1 MAIRTIISEPVPE
14 RSSAR
19 ITAKLEDE
27 AGAGIPGG
35 SLTTLT
41 LTLYAAGPGTV
52 INNRNKQNA
61 LNANGVTIDASGN
74 LVYQMD
80 PLDNQNI
87 GSDPTERHIALFEWT
102 WSAGAKAGKHEVL
115 LTVVNLGQVP

>member
-1 MAIRTIISEPVPE
+1 MAIRTIISDPVPE

-19 ITAKLEDE
+19 ITAQLQDE

-41 LTLYAAGPGTV
+41 LTLYTAGSGT
-52 INNRNKQNA
+52 ILNGRNKQNA
-61 LNANGVTIDASGN
+61 LNANGVTVDASGN
-74 LVYQMD
+74 LIFQMD
-80 PLDNQNI
+80 PLDNQI
-87 GSDPTERHIALFEWT
+87 VGTESHERHIALFEWT

-115 LTVVNLGQVP
+115 LTIVNLNLVP

>member
-1 MAIRTIISEPVPE
+1 MAIRTIISDPVPE

-27 AGAGIPGG
+27 TGAGIPGG

-41 LTLYAAGPGTV
+41 LTLYAAGSGTI
-52 INNRNKQNA
+52 INGRNKQSV
-61 LNANGVTIDASGN
+61 LNANGVTVDGLGN
-74 LVYQMD
+74 LTFQMD
-80 PLDNQNI
+80 PLDNQI
-87 GSDPTERHIALFEWT
+87 VGTDPNERHIALFEWT

-115 LTVVNLGQVP
+115 LMIVNLNLVP

>member
-1 MAIRTIISEPVPE
+1 MSIRTIITDPIPE

-19 ITAKLEDE
+19 ITAQLQDE

-41 LTLYAAGPGTV
+41 LTHYVAGSGTV
-52 INNRNKQNA
+52 INSRNKQNV
-61 LNANGVTIDASGN
+61 LNINGVTIDANGN
-74 LVYQMD
+74 LTWQMD
-80 PLDNQNI
+80 PLDNQI
-87 GSDPTERHIALFEWT
+87 VGTDPSERHIALFEWA

-115 LTVVNLGQVP
+115 LAVVNLGLVP